1 MGYLIGE
8 IWLWLAIAYTIGLAA
23 GWLIWRLHRRKTQ
36 SRIDD
41 LERQVSAAKAE
52 ALESEAERSELA
64 AAAVAAEAEIARLN
78 ARISELMEDSDGESG
93 N

>member
-8 IWLWLAIAYTIGLAA
+8 IWLWLAIAYLIGLAA
-23 GWLIWRLHRRKTQ
+23 GWPIWRLRRRKAQ

-41 LERQVSAAKAE
+41 LERQVSAARAE

-78 ARISELMEDSDGESG
+78 ARISELMEDSDGKSG